1 MSIFESGEDYLEAI
15 LMVSE
20 NKSEVHAIDIVNEL
34 GFSKPSVSIALK
46 KLKEQGYI
54 TIDLNNHL
62 HLTDSGMDVAKKI
75 YERHKVLTSIL
86 ESLGVNKETA
96 EDDACKLEH
105 DLSDESWNAIKNYY
119 IVNLKKEGNDS
130 VSGLFKTNKTALFG
144 LSF

>member
-119 IVNLKKEGNDS
+119 SVNLKKEGN
-130 VSGLFKTNKTALFG
+130 
-144 LSF
+144 